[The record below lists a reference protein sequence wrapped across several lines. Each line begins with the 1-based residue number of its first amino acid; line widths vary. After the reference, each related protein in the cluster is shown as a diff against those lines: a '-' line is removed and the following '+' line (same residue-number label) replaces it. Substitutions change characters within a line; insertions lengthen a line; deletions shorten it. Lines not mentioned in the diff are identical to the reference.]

1 MYVDDRRSALH
12 ALATLVAPGGQ
23 LSATFGNG
31 AALAFRPGI
40 RRDWHAAVA
49 AFGAASYV
57 NELGVKARGRHP
69 DQVAA
74 DQRPGHHLVRRP
86 CSPTQPPRRTA
97 TGGPRRRP
105 RGWTPK
111 TAQAA
116 PMGTA
121 VSHPKSRDRGPTL
134 IDHLR
139 QTAGAHSPM
148 PSRGLFSSASATDPG
163 TTGTLRLQPGT
174 LWTHRAGERHRWRAA
189 CAIAAAP

>member
-1 MYVDDRRSALH
+1 MRAGPHTASHPDNLAFRERIGIELFEAHLDDLGQLAGRRFDLVCAHGMLMYVDDRRSALH

-86 CSPTQPPRRTA
+86 CSPTQPPDEQPPADRAEDRA
-97 TGGPRRRP
+97 AGPRRPGRP
-105 RGWTPK
+105 HRWVPPSRIPSPVI
-111 TAQAA
+111 AA
-116 PMGTA
+116 P
-121 VSHPKSRDRGPTL
+121 P
-134 IDHLR
+134 
-139 QTAGAHSPM
+139 
-148 PSRGLFSSASATDPG
+148 
-163 TTGTLRLQPGT
+163 
-174 LWTHRAGERHRWRAA
+174 
-189 CAIAAAP
+189 